1 MSQHEDFTKAD
12 AFLAKRRAAVAAAE
26 AEGQAAIEV
35 DDGYWHGFE
44 QANEDQAPA
53 KVVDMQGRT
62 VEPTDKLPLTYFAD
76 IMPSLEAND
85 FVQGLLFAGT
95 FGVFYGEP
103 GSGKTFLATD
113 LALSVAAGLEWNGKR
128 VDIGGVI
135 YCALEGITGFRN
147 RVAAWKLEH
156 DTLDGP
162 VHFASIQ
169 SSINMLA
176 PGADVETLIGRVKE
190 AAANLC
196 IPVKLVVIDTLSRSL
211 QGGDENSSV
220 DMGALIA
227 NVHHVIAETGAMV
240 LMVHHSGKDAARG
253 ARGWSGLKGAIDT
266 EVEITRSDEGQR
278 GAKVVK
284 QKEGEDGADFPF
296 SLDIVTLGQNRHGE
310 DVTTCVVKFDQEATP
325 AVVANAK
332 IKGHAARA
340 LSVLHDLI
348 VENGRTGFPGVPS
361 GCPSIPEEWWRERF
375 YDRTIS
381 DGKAEVKQDS
391 KRHAFNRAAEELTE
405 KRLVG
410 VSKGRVWSVRHQTG
424 DRT

>member
-1 MSQHEDFTKAD
+1 MSHHEDFTAAD
-12 AFLAKRRAAVAAAE
+12 AFLAKRRAAIAKAE
-26 AEGQAAIEV
+26 TEGMAAIEV

-44 QANEDQAPA
+44 QDNAEQAPP

-62 VEPTDKLPLTYFAD
+62 VEATDRLPLTYFAD

-85 FVQGLLFAGT
+85 FVQGLLFSGT

-113 LALSVAAGLEWNGKR
+113 LAMSVAAGLEWNGKR

-135 YCALEGITGFRN
+135 YCVLEGITGFRN

-169 SSINMLA
+169 SSVNMLT

-227 NVHHVIAETGAMV
+227 NVHHVIAQTGAMV

-266 EVEITRSDEGQR
+266 EVEITRSDEGR
-278 GAKVVK
+278 RAAKVVK

-310 DVTTCVVKFDQEATP
+310 DVTTCVVKFSDGE
-325 AVVANAK
+325 ANA
-332 IKGHAARA
+332 GASLRRYRLPPSQQRA
-340 LSVLHDLI
+340 LEVLADLVAGSGQSGHPGTPTGIPSV
-348 VENGRTGFPGVPS
+348 
-361 GCPSIPEEWWRERF
+361 PEKWWRDRF
-375 YDRTIS
+375 YDRAMP
-381 DGKAEVKQDS
+381 GAEQKAKEK
-391 KRHAFNRAAEELTE
+391 AFRRAADALMSS
-405 KRLVG
+405 RFVG
-410 VSKGRVWSVRHQTG
+410 MSAARVWMISHEKAPE
-424 DRT
+424 